1 MLQIRGASPQSG
13 ALQLGGAP
21 DRGGALNHH
30 TLSSSISSTVSAE
43 WAIPARRALKQ
54 GDGLRKQWHGLI
66 QTLRLPD
73 SLWSFLLFTAGVA
86 VICIGLTLHL
96 QLSTTILQDKI
107 RLAELQTEEQAL
119 KEQTSNLVW
128 TIVQD
133 TELTK
138 VKERATALGYQPAL
152 TRHYIVAPTDAR
164 PIDPRV
170 ATMQASE

>member
-1 MLQIRGASPQSG
+1 MLQIKGASPRSG
-13 ALQLGGAP
+13 TLQLGSTP
-21 DRGGALNHH
+21 DRGGVLSHH
-30 TLSSSISSTVSAE
+30 ALSSSISSTVSAE
-43 WAIPARRALKQ
+43 WAIPARRALEQ
-54 GDGLRKQWHGLI
+54 GAGLRKQSHVLM

-73 SLWSFLLFTAGVA
+73 SLQSFLLFTLGVA
-86 VICIGLTLHL
+86 ILCIGLTLHL

-107 RLAELQTEEQAL
+107 RLAELQAEEQAL

-128 TIVQD
+128 TIVQE

-164 PIDPRV
+164 PIDSQV